1 MNENNEKNTDFK
13 FDEIKEQKAE
23 ELFFDDSH
31 CEEAHVSE
39 NEAELTYDESEISQ
53 SGEEVS
59 AEENIL
65 SVEGKETDGAA
76 ATGNANAE
84 SNEDFENSSLSEENG
99 FTEETENGM
108 SEATGFTEETE
119 NGESKVKG
127 FVEEIENGASETTG
141 FAEETENGESEEKL
155 SDTETVPE
163 PENETPSEIFVGEED
178 FRISDE
184 EFSRAL
190 KNPMF
195 PMFSR
200 GRNESVE
207 QSVRNFCKMIAA
219 GKNSVSEEDRIRMT
233 PYSGYGVVS
242 DIALS
247 ERQKK
252 IAREAGMSYREYY
265 EIIKSLPKKSK

>member
-1 MNENNEKNTDFK
+1 MNKNNEKNTDLK
-13 FDEIKEQKAE
+13 SDEIKEQKAE

-59 AEENIL
+59 AESENIL
-65 SVEGKETDGAA
+65 SVEDKETDGAVQSE
-76 ATGNANAE
+76 NAGGKESGETENLSLPAE
-84 SNEDFENSSLSEENG
+84 NV
-99 FTEETENGM
+99 FTEESKSSVSDATVLVEESENGV
-108 SEATGFTEETE
+108 SESTSLE
-119 NGESKVKG
+119 
-127 FVEEIENGASETTG
+127 EEIGNDK
-141 FAEETENGESEEKL
+141 SEEKL
-155 SDTETVPE
+155 SDAETVHE
-163 PENETPSEIFVGEED
+163 PENETPSDISVGEED
-178 FRISDE
+178 FSISDE

>member
-1 MNENNEKNTDFK
+1 MNENNEKSTDIK
-13 FDEIKEQKAE
+13 SDEIKEQKAE
-23 ELFFDDSH
+23 ELFSDVAHD
-31 CEEAHVSE
+31 EEARVSE
-39 NEAELTYDESEISQ
+39 NESEISQ

-65 SVEGKETDGAA
+65 SVEDKETDGAA
-76 ATGNANAE
+76 ADGNANAE
-84 SNEDFENSSLSEENG
+84 SNENFENSSLSEEKD
-99 FTEETENGM
+99 FTQET
-108 SEATGFTEETE
+108 AT
-119 NGESKVKG
+119 
-127 FVEEIENGASETTG
+127 
-141 FAEETENGESEEKL
+141 GESEEKL
-155 SDTETVPE
+155 SDTETLPE
-163 PENETPSEIFVGEED
+163 PENETPSDIFGGEED

-265 EIIKSLPKKSK
+265 EIIKSLPQKSK

>member
-1 MNENNEKNTDFK
+1 MNENNEKNTDLK
-13 FDEIKEQKAE
+13 SDEIKEQKAE

-31 CEEAHVSE
+31 CEEARVFE

-65 SVEGKETDGAA
+65 SVEDKETDGAA
-76 ATGNANAE
+76 DIGNANSE
-84 SNEDFENSSLSEENG
+84 SNENFENSSLSEEKD
-99 FTEETENGM
+99 FTEET
-108 SEATGFTEETE
+108 ATGESEGNCFTEESE
-119 NGESKVKG
+119 NGESESTSLE
-127 FVEEIENGASETTG
+127 EEIGNDK
-141 FAEETENGESEEKL
+141 SEEKL

-163 PENETPSEIFVGEED
+163 PENETPSDISDGEED

-200 GRNESVE
+200 GRNENVE

-265 EIIKSLPKKSK
+265 EIIKSLPQKSK

>member
-13 FDEIKEQKAE
+13 SDEIKEQKTE
-23 ELFFDDSH
+23 ELFSDVAH
-31 CEEAHVSE
+31 GEEIRVSE
-39 NEAELTYDESEISQ
+39 NKAELSQ

-59 AEENIL
+59 VELENIL
-65 SVEGKETDGAA
+65 SVEDKETDGAA

-119 NGESKVKG
+119 NGES
-127 FVEEIENGASETTG
+127 
-141 FAEETENGESEEKL
+141 EEKL

-163 PENETPSEIFVGEED
+163 PENETPSDILGGEED

-265 EIIKSLPKKSK
+265 EIIKSLPQKSK

>member
-13 FDEIKEQKAE
+13 FDEIKEQKTE
-23 ELFFDDSH
+23 ELFSDVAH
-31 CEEAHVSE
+31 GEEIRVSE
-39 NEAELTYDESEISQ
+39 NKAELSQ

-59 AEENIL
+59 VELENIL
-65 SVEGKETDGAA
+65 SVEDKETDGAA

-265 EIIKSLPKKSK
+265 EIIKSLPQKSK

>member
-13 FDEIKEQKAE
+13 SDEIKEQKAE

-53 SGEEVS
+53 SGEELS

-76 ATGNANAE
+76 DIGNANSE
-84 SNEDFENSSLSEENG
+84 SNEDFENSSLSEEKN
-99 FTEETENGM
+99 FTEESENG
-108 SEATGFTEETE
+108 
-119 NGESKVKG
+119 V
-127 FVEEIENGASETTG
+127 
-141 FAEETENGESEEKL
+141 SEEKP
-155 SDTETVPE
+155 SDTETVPD
-163 PENETPSEIFVGEED
+163 PENETPSEIFGGEE

-207 QSVRNFCKMIAA
+207 QSVRNFFKMIAA

-265 EIIKSLPKKSK
+265 EIIKSLPQKSK

>member
-1 MNENNEKNTDFK
+1 MNENDEKNTDLK
-13 FDEIKEQKAE
+13 SDEIKEQKAE

-31 CEEAHVSE
+31 CEEARVSE
-39 NEAELTYDESEISQ
+39 NEAELMQGKAESTHM
-53 SGEEVS
+53 GAEVS
-59 AEENIL
+59 AEENIF
-65 SVEGKETDGAA
+65 SAEEKPDGAA
-76 ATGNANAE
+76 TCGNAGGKE
-84 SNEDFENSSLSEENG
+84 SGETENLSLSGENG
-99 FTEETENGM
+99 FAKESESSVSDATVLVEESENGV
-108 SEATGFTEETE
+108 SEG
-119 NGESKVKG
+119 K
-127 FVEEIENGASETTG
+127 G
-141 FAEETENGESEEKL
+141 FAEETANGVSEENISDNGTVPDSENGTA
-155 SDTETVPE
+155 SDTF
-163 PENETPSEIFVGEED
+163 NGEED
-178 FRISDE
+178 FHISDE

-265 EIIKSLPKKSK
+265 EIIKSLPQKSK

>member
-13 FDEIKEQKAE
+13 SDEIKEQKTE

-31 CEEAHVSE
+31 CEEARVSE
-39 NEAELTYDESEISQ
+39 NEAELTHDESEISK
-53 SGEEVS
+53 SGEELS
-59 AEENIL
+59 AEKNIL
-65 SVEGKETDGAA
+65 SVEDKETDGAA
-76 ATGNANAE
+76 VTGSENAE
-84 SNEDFENSSLSEENG
+84 SNENFENSSLSEEKD
-99 FTEETENGM
+99 FTEE
-108 SEATGFTEETE
+108 SE
-119 NGESKVKG
+119 NGESESTSLE
-127 FVEEIENGASETTG
+127 EEIGNDK
-141 FAEETENGESEEKL
+141 SEEKL

-163 PENETPSEIFVGEED
+163 YENETPSDIFGGEED

-184 EFSRAL
+184 DFSRAL

>member
-1 MNENNEKNTDFK
+1 MNENNEKNTDLK
-13 FDEIKEQKAE
+13 SDEIKEQKTE

-31 CEEAHVSE
+31 CEEARVSE

-59 AEENIL
+59 AESENIL

-76 ATGNANAE
+76 DIGSENAE
-84 SNEDFENSSLSEENG
+84 SSEDFENSSLSEEKDFTEKTATGESEGNC
-99 FTEETENGM
+99 FTEETANGM
-108 SEATGFTEETE
+108 SEATGF
-119 NGESKVKG
+119 
-127 FVEEIENGASETTG
+127 
-141 FAEETENGESEEKL
+141 AEENENGESEKKF
-155 SDTETVPE
+155 SDIETVPDT
-163 PENETPSEIFVGEED
+163 ENETPSDILGGEED

-265 EIIKSLPKKSK
+265 EIIKSLPQKSK

>member
-1 MNENNEKNTDFK
+1 MNENNEKNTDLK
-13 FDEIKEQKAE
+13 SDEIKEQKAE

-31 CEEAHVSE
+31 CEEARVSE
-39 NEAELTYDESEISQ
+39 NEAELMYDESEISQ

-59 AEENIL
+59 AEEKNIL
-65 SVEGKETDGAA
+65 SVEDKEADDAA
-76 ATGNANAE
+76 VTGSENAE
-84 SNEDFENSSLSEENG
+84 SNENFENSSLSEEKN
-99 FTEETENGM
+99 FTEET
-108 SEATGFTEETE
+108 ATD
-119 NGESKVKG
+119 
-127 FVEEIENGASETTG
+127 
-141 FAEETENGESEEKL
+141 ESEEKL
-155 SDTETVPE
+155 SDTETVSE
-163 PENETPSEIFVGEED
+163 PENETPSDISDGEED
-178 FRISDE
+178 FSISDE

-265 EIIKSLPKKSK
+265 EIIKSLPQKSK

>member
-1 MNENNEKNTDFK
+1 MNENNEKNTDLK
-13 FDEIKEQKAE
+13 SDEIKEQKAE

-31 CEEAHVSE
+31 CEEARVSE

-53 SGEEVS
+53 SGEELS

-65 SVEGKETDGAA
+65 SVEDKETYGAA
-76 ATGNANAE
+76 ADGNANAE
-84 SNEDFENSSLSEENG
+84 SDENLENSSLSEEKD
-99 FTEETENGM
+99 FTEE
-108 SEATGFTEETE
+108 F
-119 NGESKVKG
+119 
-127 FVEEIENGASETTG
+127 
-141 FAEETENGESEEKL
+141 ENGESESTSLEEEIGNDKSEEKL
-155 SDTETVPE
+155 SAAETVHE
-163 PENETPSEIFVGEED
+163 PENETPSDISVGEED
-178 FRISDE
+178 FSISDE

>member
-1 MNENNEKNTDFK
+1 MNKNNEKNTDLK
-13 FDEIKEQKAE
+13 SDEIKEQKAE

-59 AEENIL
+59 AESENIL
-65 SVEGKETDGAA
+65 SVEDKETDGAA
-76 ATGNANAE
+76 DIGSENAE
-84 SNEDFENSSLSEENG
+84 SNEDFKNSSLSEANY
-99 FTEETENGM
+99 FTEET
-108 SEATGFTEETE
+108 ATGESEGNCFTEESE
-119 NGESKVKG
+119 NGESESTSLA
-127 FVEEIENGASETTG
+127 EEIGNDK
-141 FAEETENGESEEKL
+141 SEEKL

-163 PENETPSEIFVGEED
+163 YENETPSD
-178 FRISDE
+178 ISDDD
-184 EFSRAL
+184 FSRAL

-265 EIIKSLPKKSK
+265 EIIKSLPQKSK

>member
-1 MNENNEKNTDFK
+1 MNENDEKNTDLK
-13 FDEIKEQKAE
+13 SDEIKEQKMEA
-23 ELFFDDSH
+23 LVFDSAN
-31 CEEAHVSE
+31 CEEARVSE
-39 NEAELTYDESEISQ
+39 KEAEIMQGKAESTHM
-53 SGEEVS
+53 GAEVS

-65 SVEGKETDGAA
+65 SVKDKETDGAVQSE
-76 ATGNANAE
+76 NAGGKE
-84 SNEDFENSSLSEENG
+84 SGETENLSLSGENG
-99 FTEETENGM
+99 FAKESESSVSDATVLVEESENGV
-108 SEATGFTEETE
+108 SEG
-119 NGESKVKG
+119 K
-127 FVEEIENGASETTG
+127 G
-141 FAEETENGESEEKL
+141 FAEETANGVSEENISDNGTVPDSENGTA
-155 SDTETVPE
+155 SDTF
-163 PENETPSEIFVGEED
+163 NGEED
-178 FRISDE
+178 FHISDE

-207 QSVRNFCKMIAA
+207 QSVVNFCKMIAA

-265 EIIKSLPKKSK
+265 EIIKSLPQKSK

>member
-13 FDEIKEQKAE
+13 SDEIKEQKTE
-23 ELFFDDSH
+23 ELFFDVAHD
-31 CEEAHVSE
+31 EEAHVSE

-53 SGEEVS
+53 SGEELS

-65 SVEGKETDGAA
+65 SVEDKETYGAA
-76 ATGNANAE
+76 ADGNANAE
-84 SNEDFENSSLSEENG
+84 SDENLENSSLSEEKD
-99 FTEETENGM
+99 FTEE
-108 SEATGFTEETE
+108 FE
-119 NGESKVKG
+119 NGESESTSLE
-127 FVEEIENGASETTG
+127 EEIGNDK
-141 FAEETENGESEEKL
+141 SEEKL
-155 SDTETVPE
+155 SDAETVHE
-163 PENETPSEIFVGEED
+163 PENETPSDISVGEED
-178 FRISDE
+178 FSISDE

>member
-13 FDEIKEQKAE
+13 TE

-31 CEEAHVSE
+31 CEEARVSE
-39 NEAELTYDESEISQ
+39 NESEISQ
-53 SGEEVS
+53 SCEEVS
-59 AEENIL
+59 AESENIL
-65 SVEGKETDGAA
+65 SVEGKETDGAVDI
-76 ATGNANAE
+76 GNANSE
-84 SNEDFENSSLSEENG
+84 SGEDFENSSLSEEKD
-99 FTEETENGM
+99 FTEET
-108 SEATGFTEETE
+108 ATGESEGNCFTEESE
-119 NGESKVKG
+119 NGESESTSLE
-127 FVEEIENGASETTG
+127 EEIGNDK
-141 FAEETENGESEEKL
+141 SEEKL

-163 PENETPSEIFVGEED
+163 PENETPSDISDYEED

>member
-1 MNENNEKNTDFK
+1 MNENNEKSTDFK
-13 FDEIKEQKAE
+13 SDEIKEQKTE

-53 SGEEVS
+53 SGEELS

-76 ATGNANAE
+76 TENANAE
-84 SNEDFENSSLSEENG
+84 SNEDFENSSLPEGKDFAEENENGASEENDFAEESENGISEGNG
-99 FTEETENGM
+99 FTEESENG
-108 SEATGFTEETE
+108 
-119 NGESKVKG
+119 V
-127 FVEEIENGASETTG
+127 
-141 FAEETENGESEEKL
+141 SEEKP
-155 SDTETVPE
+155 SDTETVPD
-163 PENETPSEIFVGEED
+163 PENETPSEIFGGEE

-265 EIIKSLPKKSK
+265 EIIKSLPQKSK

>member
-1 MNENNEKNTDFK
+1 MNENNEKNTDLK
-13 FDEIKEQKAE
+13 SDEIKEQKTE
-23 ELFFDDSH
+23 ELFSDVAH
-31 CEEAHVSE
+31 GEEDRVSE

-59 AEENIL
+59 AESENIL

-76 ATGNANAE
+76 DIGNANSE
-84 SNEDFENSSLSEENG
+84 SNEDFKNSSLSEEKD
-99 FTEETENGM
+99 FTEETATGE
-108 SEATGFTEETE
+108 SEATGF
-119 NGESKVKG
+119 
-127 FVEEIENGASETTG
+127 
-141 FAEETENGESEEKL
+141 AEENENGESEKKF
-155 SDTETVPE
+155 SDIETVPDT
-163 PENETPSEIFVGEED
+163 ENETPSDILGGEED

-265 EIIKSLPKKSK
+265 EIIKSLPQKSK

>member
-1 MNENNEKNTDFK
+1 MNENNEKNTDLK
-13 FDEIKEQKAE
+13 SDEIKEQKAE

-31 CEEAHVSE
+31 CEEARVSE
-39 NEAELTYDESEISQ
+39 NEAELTHDESEISQ

-59 AEENIL
+59 AESENIL

-76 ATGNANAE
+76 DIGSENAE
-84 SNEDFENSSLSEENG
+84 SSEDFENSSLPEGND
-99 FTEETENGM
+99 
-108 SEATGFTEETE
+108 
-119 NGESKVKG
+119 
-127 FVEEIENGASETTG
+127 
-141 FAEETENGESEEKL
+141 FAEETENGVSEEKP
-155 SDTETVPE
+155 SDTETVLE
-163 PENETPSEIFVGEED
+163 PENETPSDISDGEED
-178 FRISDE
+178 FSISDE

-265 EIIKSLPKKSK
+265 EIIKSLPQKSK

>member
-13 FDEIKEQKAE
+13 SDEIKEQKTE
-23 ELFFDDSH
+23 ELFFDNSH
-31 CEEAHVSE
+31 CEEARVSE
-39 NEAELTYDESEISQ
+39 NEAEIMQGEADILQ
-53 SGEEVS
+53 SGDEVS
-59 AEENIL
+59 AESENIL
-65 SVEGKETDGAA
+65 SVEDKETDGAA
-76 ATGNANAE
+76 DIGSENAE
-84 SNEDFENSSLSEENG
+84 SNENFENLSLSEEKD
-99 FTEETENGM
+99 FTEET
-108 SEATGFTEETE
+108 ATGESEGNCFAEESE
-119 NGESKVKG
+119 NGESEVK
-127 FVEEIENGASETTG
+127 G
-141 FAEETENGESEEKL
+141 FAEETTNDESEEKL

-163 PENETPSEIFVGEED
+163 SENETPSDISDGEED

-265 EIIKSLPKKSK
+265 EIIKSLPQKSK

>member
-1 MNENNEKNTDFK
+1 MNENNEKNTDLK
-13 FDEIKEQKAE
+13 SDEIKEQKAE

-31 CEEAHVSE
+31 CEEARVSE

-53 SGEEVS
+53 SGEELS

-65 SVEGKETDGAA
+65 SVEDKETYGAA
-76 ATGNANAE
+76 ADGNANSE
-84 SNEDFENSSLSEENG
+84 SDENLENSSLSEEKD
-99 FTEETENGM
+99 FTEE
-108 SEATGFTEETE
+108 FE
-119 NGESKVKG
+119 NGESESTSLE
-127 FVEEIENGASETTG
+127 EEIGNDK
-141 FAEETENGESEEKL
+141 SEEKL

-163 PENETPSEIFVGEED
+163 YENETLSDISDDEED

-247 ERQKK
+247 
-252 IAREAGMSYREYY
+252 GMSYREYY
-265 EIIKSLPKKSK
+265 EIIKSLPQKSK

>member
-1 MNENNEKNTDFK
+1 MNKNNEKNTDLK
-13 FDEIKEQKAE
+13 SDEIKEQKTE
-23 ELFFDDSH
+23 ELFFDVAHD
-31 CEEAHVSE
+31 EEAHVSE

-59 AEENIL
+59 AEEKNIL

-76 ATGNANAE
+76 VTGSENAE
-84 SNEDFENSSLSEENG
+84 SNEDFENSSLPEGND
-99 FTEETENGM
+99 
-108 SEATGFTEETE
+108 
-119 NGESKVKG
+119 
-127 FVEEIENGASETTG
+127 
-141 FAEETENGESEEKL
+141 FAEETENGVSEEKP
-155 SDTETVPE
+155 SDTETFPE
-163 PENETPSEIFVGEED
+163 PENETLSDIFGGEE
-178 FRISDE
+178 FSISDE

-242 DIALS
+242 DIVLS

-265 EIIKSLPKKSK
+265 EIIKSLPQKSK

>member
-1 MNENNEKNTDFK
+1 
-13 FDEIKEQKAE
+13 
-23 ELFFDDSH
+23 
-31 CEEAHVSE
+31 
-39 NEAELTYDESEISQ
+39 
-53 SGEEVS
+53 
-59 AEENIL
+59 
-65 SVEGKETDGAA
+65 
-76 ATGNANAE
+76 
-84 SNEDFENSSLSEENG
+84 
-99 FTEETENGM
+99 M
-108 SEATGFTEETE
+108 SE
-119 NGESKVKG
+119 VK
-127 FVEEIENGASETTG
+127 G
-141 FAEETENGESEEKL
+141 FAEETANGESEEKPF
-155 SDTETVPE
+155 DTETVPD
-163 PENETPSEIFVGEED
+163 PENETPSDILDGEEE
-178 FRISDE
+178 FSISDE

-265 EIIKSLPKKSK
+265 EIIKSLPQKSK

>member
-13 FDEIKEQKAE
+13 SDEIKEQKTE
-23 ELFFDDSH
+23 ELFFDVAHD
-31 CEEAHVSE
+31 EEAHVSE

-53 SGEEVS
+53 SGEELS
-59 AEENIL
+59 AESENIL

-76 ATGNANAE
+76 TENANAE
-84 SNEDFENSSLSEENG
+84 SDENLENSSLSEEKD
-99 FTEETENGM
+99 FTEE
-108 SEATGFTEETE
+108 FE
-119 NGESKVKG
+119 NGESESTSLE
-127 FVEEIENGASETTG
+127 EEIGNDK
-141 FAEETENGESEEKL
+141 SEEKL

-163 PENETPSEIFVGEED
+163 YENETLSDISDDEED

-265 EIIKSLPKKSK
+265 EIIKSLPQKSK

>member
-1 MNENNEKNTDFK
+1 MNKNNEKNTDLK
-13 FDEIKEQKAE
+13 SDEIKEQKAE
-23 ELFFDDSH
+23 ELFFDNSH
-31 CEEAHVSE
+31 CEEARVSE
-39 NEAELTYDESEISQ
+39 NEAELTHDESEISQ

-59 AEENIL
+59 AEEKNIL

-76 ATGNANAE
+76 TENANAE
-84 SNEDFENSSLSEENG
+84 SNEDFENSSLPEGKDFAEENENGASEENDFAEESENGISEGNG
-99 FTEETENGM
+99 FTEESENG
-108 SEATGFTEETE
+108 
-119 NGESKVKG
+119 V
-127 FVEEIENGASETTG
+127 
-141 FAEETENGESEEKL
+141 SEEKP

-163 PENETPSEIFVGEED
+163 PENETPSDIFGSEED
-178 FRISDE
+178 FSISDE

-265 EIIKSLPKKSK
+265 EIIKSLPQKSK

>member
-1 MNENNEKNTDFK
+1 MNENDEKNTDLK
-13 FDEIKEQKAE
+13 SDEIKEQKTE
-23 ELFFDDSH
+23 ELFFDSAN
-31 CEEAHVSE
+31 CEETHVFE
-39 NEAELTYDESEISQ
+39 NETEIMQGESDISK
-53 SGEEVS
+53 SGDEVS
-59 AEENIL
+59 AEENIF
-65 SVEGKETDGAA
+65 SAEEKPDGTATDGNAGGKESGET
-76 ATGNANAE
+76 
-84 SNEDFENSSLSEENG
+84 ENPSLSAENGFAKESESSVSDTTVLVGESENGVSDTTEFEEENG
-99 FTEETENGM
+99 DG
-108 SEATGFTEETE
+108 
-119 NGESKVKG
+119 V
-127 FVEEIENGASETTG
+127 
-141 FAEETENGESEEKL
+141 SEEKL
-155 SDTETVPE
+155 SDNGTVPDS
-163 PENETPSEIFVGEED
+163 ENGTESETFGGEED
-178 FRISDE
+178 FHISDE

-207 QSVRNFCKMIAA
+207 QSVVNFCKMIAA

>member
-1 MNENNEKNTDFK
+1 M
-13 FDEIKEQKAE
+13 
-23 ELFFDDSH
+23 
-31 CEEAHVSE
+31 
-39 NEAELTYDESEISQ
+39 
-53 SGEEVS
+53 
-59 AEENIL
+59 
-65 SVEGKETDGAA
+65 
-76 ATGNANAE
+76 
-84 SNEDFENSSLSEENG
+84 ENSSLSEEKD
-99 FTEETENGM
+99 FTEE
-108 SEATGFTEETE
+108 FE
-119 NGESKVKG
+119 NGESESTSLE
-127 FVEEIENGASETTG
+127 EEIGNDK
-141 FAEETENGESEEKL
+141 SEEKL

-163 PENETPSEIFVGEED
+163 YENETLSDISDDEED

-242 DIALS
+242 DISLS

-265 EIIKSLPKKSK
+265 EIIKSLPQKSK

>member
-1 MNENNEKNTDFK
+1 MNENNEKNTDLK
-13 FDEIKEQKAE
+13 SDEIKEQKTE
-23 ELFFDDSH
+23 ELVFDSAN
-31 CEEAHVSE
+31 CEETHVSE
-39 NEAELTYDESEISQ
+39 KEAEIMQGEADISK
-53 SGEEVS
+53 SGDEVS
-59 AEENIL
+59 AEENIFSAEEKPDGAVQSENAGGKESGETENL
-65 SVEGKETDGAA
+65 SLPAENVFTEESKSSVSDATVLVEESENGVSEGKGFSEET
-76 ATGNANAE
+76 ANGV
-84 SNEDFENSSLSEENG
+84 SEENISDNG
-99 FTEETENGM
+99 TVPDSENG
-108 SEATGFTEETE
+108 T
-119 NGESKVKG
+119 
-127 FVEEIENGASETTG
+127 ASET
-141 FAEETENGESEEKL
+141 FN
-155 SDTETVPE
+155 
-163 PENETPSEIFVGEED
+163 GEED
-178 FRISDE
+178 FHISDE

-242 DIALS
+242 DISLS

-265 EIIKSLPKKSK
+265 EIIKSLPQKSK

>member
-1 MNENNEKNTDFK
+1 MNENNEKNTDLK
-13 FDEIKEQKAE
+13 SDEIKEQKAE

-31 CEEAHVSE
+31 CEEDRVSE
-39 NEAELTYDESEISQ
+39 NEAELTYDESEISK

-59 AEENIL
+59 AESENIL

-76 ATGNANAE
+76 DIGNANSE
-84 SNEDFENSSLSEENG
+84 SNEDFKNSSLSEEKD
-99 FTEETENGM
+99 FTEET
-108 SEATGFTEETE
+108 ATGESEGNCFTEE
-119 NGESKVKG
+119 S
-127 FVEEIENGASETTG
+127 
-141 FAEETENGESEEKL
+141 ENGESEEKL
-155 SDTETVPE
+155 SYAETVHE
-163 PENETPSEIFVGEED
+163 PENETPSDISVGEED
-178 FRISDE
+178 FSISDE

-207 QSVRNFCKMIAA
+207 QSVRNFCKMIAE

-265 EIIKSLPKKSK
+265 EIIKSLPQKSK

>member
-1 MNENNEKNTDFK
+1 MNENNEKNTDLK
-13 FDEIKEQKAE
+13 SDEIKEQKAE

-31 CEEAHVSE
+31 CEEARVSE
-39 NEAELTYDESEISQ
+39 NEAELTQDEADISQ
-53 SGEEVS
+53 SGEELS

-65 SVEGKETDGAA
+65 SVEGKETYGAA
-76 ATGNANAE
+76 ADGNANAE
-84 SNEDFENSSLSEENG
+84 SDENLENSSLSEEKD
-99 FTEETENGM
+99 FTEE
-108 SEATGFTEETE
+108 FE
-119 NGESKVKG
+119 NGESESTSLE
-127 FVEEIENGASETTG
+127 EEIGNDK
-141 FAEETENGESEEKL
+141 SEEKL

-163 PENETPSEIFVGEED
+163 YENETLSDISDDEED

-265 EIIKSLPKKSK
+265 EIIKSLPQKSK

>member
-1 MNENNEKNTDFK
+1 MNKNNEKNTDLK
-13 FDEIKEQKAE
+13 SDEIKEQKAE

-31 CEEAHVSE
+31 CEEAHVFE

-59 AEENIL
+59 AEENIF
-65 SVEGKETDGAA
+65 SAEGKETDGAA
-76 ATGNANAE
+76 DIGSENAE
-84 SNEDFENSSLSEENG
+84 SDENLENSSLSEEKD
-99 FTEETENGM
+99 FTEE
-108 SEATGFTEETE
+108 FE
-119 NGESKVKG
+119 NGESESTSLE
-127 FVEEIENGASETTG
+127 EEIGNDK
-141 FAEETENGESEEKL
+141 SEEKL

-163 PENETPSEIFVGEED
+163 YENETLSDISDDEED

-265 EIIKSLPKKSK
+265 EIIKSLPQKSK

>member
-1 MNENNEKNTDFK
+1 MNKNNEKNTDLK
-13 FDEIKEQKAE
+13 SDEIKEQKAE

-59 AEENIL
+59 AESENIL
-65 SVEGKETDGAA
+65 SVEDKETDGAA
-76 ATGNANAE
+76 DIGSENSE
-84 SNEDFENSSLSEENG
+84 SNEDFKNSSLSEANY
-99 FTEETENGM
+99 FTEET
-108 SEATGFTEETE
+108 ATGESEGNCFTEESE
-119 NGESKVKG
+119 NGESESTSLA
-127 FVEEIENGASETTG
+127 EEIGNDK
-141 FAEETENGESEEKL
+141 SEEKL
-155 SDTETVPE
+155 SDTET
-163 PENETPSEIFVGEED
+163 ETPSDISDDEED

>member
-1 MNENNEKNTDFK
+1 MNENNEKNTDLK
-13 FDEIKEQKAE
+13 SDEIKEQKTE
-23 ELFFDDSH
+23 ELFSDVAH
-31 CEEAHVSE
+31 GEEARVSE

-59 AEENIL
+59 AESENIL

-76 ATGNANAE
+76 DIGNANSE
-84 SNEDFENSSLSEENG
+84 SNEDFKNSSLSEEKD
-99 FTEETENGM
+99 FTEET
-108 SEATGFTEETE
+108 ATGESEGNCFTEESE
-119 NGESKVKG
+119 NGESESTSLA
-127 FVEEIENGASETTG
+127 EEIGNDK
-141 FAEETENGESEEKL
+141 SEEKL

-163 PENETPSEIFVGEED
+163 YENETLSDISDDEED
-178 FRISDE
+178 FSISDE

-242 DIALS
+242 DMALS

>member
-1 MNENNEKNTDFK
+1 MNENNEKNTDLK
-13 FDEIKEQKAE
+13 SDEIKEQKTE

-31 CEEAHVSE
+31 CEEARVSE
-39 NEAELTYDESEISQ
+39 NEAELTHDESEISQ

-65 SVEGKETDGAA
+65 SVEDKETYGAA
-76 ATGNANAE
+76 ADGNANAE
-84 SNEDFENSSLSEENG
+84 SDENLENSSLSEEKD
-99 FTEETENGM
+99 FTEE
-108 SEATGFTEETE
+108 FE
-119 NGESKVKG
+119 NGESESTSLE
-127 FVEEIENGASETTG
+127 EEIGNDK
-141 FAEETENGESEEKL
+141 SEEKL

-163 PENETPSEIFVGEED
+163 YENETLSDISDDEED

-242 DIALS
+242 DISLS

-265 EIIKSLPKKSK
+265 EIIKSLPQKSK

>member
-1 MNENNEKNTDFK
+1 MDENNEKNTDFK
-13 FDEIKEQKAE
+13 SDEIKEQKAE
-23 ELFFDDSH
+23 ELFFDVAHD
-31 CEEAHVSE
+31 EEAHVSE
-39 NEAELTYDESEISQ
+39 NEAELTHDESEISQ
-53 SGEEVS
+53 SGEELS

-65 SVEGKETDGAA
+65 SVEDKETDGAA
-76 ATGNANAE
+76 DIGSENAE
-84 SNEDFENSSLSEENG
+84 SNEDFENSSLSEEKD
-99 FTEETENGM
+99 FTEET
-108 SEATGFTEETE
+108 ATGESEGNCFIEESE
-119 NGESKVKG
+119 NGESESTSLA
-127 FVEEIENGASETTG
+127 EEIGNDK
-141 FAEETENGESEEKL
+141 SEEKL

-163 PENETPSEIFVGEED
+163 YENETLSDISDDEED

-190 KNPMF
+190 KSPMF

>member
-13 FDEIKEQKAE
+13 SDEIKEQKAE
-23 ELFFDDSH
+23 ELFFDVAH
-31 CEEAHVSE
+31 GEEIRVSE
-39 NEAELTYDESEISQ
+39 NKAELSQ

-59 AEENIL
+59 VELENIL
-65 SVEGKETDGAA
+65 SVEDKETDGAA

-108 SEATGFTEETE
+108 SEATGF
-119 NGESKVKG
+119 
-127 FVEEIENGASETTG
+127 
-141 FAEETENGESEEKL
+141 AEETANDESEEKL

-163 PENETPSEIFVGEED
+163 PENETPSDIFGDEED

>member
-1 MNENNEKNTDFK
+1 MNENNEKNTDLK
-13 FDEIKEQKAE
+13 SDEIKEQKTE

-31 CEEAHVSE
+31 CEEARVSE

-59 AEENIL
+59 EESENIL
-65 SVEGKETDGAA
+65 SVEDKETDGAA
-76 ATGNANAE
+76 DIGNANSE
-84 SNEDFENSSLSEENG
+84 SNEDFENSSLSEANY
-99 FTEETENGM
+99 FAEETANGISEENDF
-108 SEATGFTEETE
+108 A
-119 NGESKVKG
+119 
-127 FVEEIENGASETTG
+127 EEIENGVSEVKG
-141 FAEETENGESEEKL
+141 FAEETTNDESEEKL
-155 SDTETVPE
+155 SDAETVHE
-163 PENETPSEIFVGEED
+163 PENETPSDIFGGEED

-265 EIIKSLPKKSK
+265 EIIKSLPQKSK

>member
-1 MNENNEKNTDFK
+1 MNKNNEKNTDLK
-13 FDEIKEQKAE
+13 SDEIKEQKAE

-59 AEENIL
+59 AESENIL
-65 SVEGKETDGAA
+65 SVEDKETDGAA
-76 ATGNANAE
+76 DIGSENAE
-84 SNEDFENSSLSEENG
+84 SNEDFKNSSLSEEKDFTEKTATG
-99 FTEETENGM
+99 ESEGKCFTEE
-108 SEATGFTEETE
+108 FE
-119 NGESKVKG
+119 NGESESTSLA
-127 FVEEIENGASETTG
+127 EEIGNDK
-141 FAEETENGESEEKL
+141 SEEKL

-163 PENETPSEIFVGEED
+163 YENETPSDISDGEED
-178 FRISDE
+178 FSISDE

>member
-13 FDEIKEQKAE
+13 SDEIKEQKTE
-23 ELFFDDSH
+23 ELFFDVAHD
-31 CEEAHVSE
+31 EEAHVSE

-53 SGEEVS
+53 SGEELS
-59 AEENIL
+59 AESENIL

-76 ATGNANAE
+76 DIGNANSE
-84 SNEDFENSSLSEENG
+84 SNEDFKNSSLSEEKD
-99 FTEETENGM
+99 FTEET
-108 SEATGFTEETE
+108 ATGESEGNCFTEESE
-119 NGESKVKG
+119 NGESEVK
-127 FVEEIENGASETTG
+127 G
-141 FAEETENGESEEKL
+141 FAEETANGESEEKPF
-155 SDTETVPE
+155 DTETVPE
-163 PENETPSEIFVGEED
+163 PENETLSDISDDEED

-207 QSVRNFCKMIAA
+207 QSVRNFCKMIDA

-265 EIIKSLPKKSK
+265 EIIKSLPQKSK

>member
-13 FDEIKEQKAE
+13 SDEIKEQKTE
-23 ELFFDDSH
+23 ELFSDVAHD
-31 CEEAHVSE
+31 EEARVSE
-39 NEAELTYDESEISQ
+39 NEAELTQDESDILQ
-53 SGEEVS
+53 SGEELS

-76 ATGNANAE
+76 ADGNANAE
-84 SNEDFENSSLSEENG
+84 SDENLENSSLSEEKD
-99 FTEETENGM
+99 FTEE
-108 SEATGFTEETE
+108 FE
-119 NGESKVKG
+119 NGESESTSLE
-127 FVEEIENGASETTG
+127 EEIGNDK
-141 FAEETENGESEEKL
+141 SEEKL

-163 PENETPSEIFVGEED
+163 YENETLSDISDDEED

-265 EIIKSLPKKSK
+265 EIIKSLPQKSK

>member
-1 MNENNEKNTDFK
+1 MNKNNEKNTDLK
-13 FDEIKEQKAE
+13 SDEIKEQKAE

-59 AEENIL
+59 AESENIL
-65 SVEGKETDGAA
+65 SVEDKETDGAA
-76 ATGNANAE
+76 TENANAE
-84 SNEDFENSSLSEENG
+84 SNEDFENSSLSEEKD
-99 FTEETENGM
+99 FTEETENGV
-108 SEATGFTEETE
+108 SE
-119 NGESKVKG
+119 VK
-127 FVEEIENGASETTG
+127 G
-141 FAEETENGESEEKL
+141 FAEETANGESEEKL
-155 SDTETVPE
+155 SDAETVHE
-163 PENETPSEIFVGEED
+163 PENETLSDISDDEEE

-265 EIIKSLPKKSK
+265 EIIKSLPQKSK